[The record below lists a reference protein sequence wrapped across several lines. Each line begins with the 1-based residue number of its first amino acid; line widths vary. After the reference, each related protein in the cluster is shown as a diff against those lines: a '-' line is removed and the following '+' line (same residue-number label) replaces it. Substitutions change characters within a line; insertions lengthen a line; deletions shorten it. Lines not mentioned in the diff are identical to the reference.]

1 MTATGCVLFA
11 KRLERG
17 RFVWPQATSGSGFAD
32 ASPVIDAAGGHRLAA
47 AGAHLGA
54 AAVGVTCEILL
65 HNFFRADED
74 ANAQSSCD
82 TPRMSVATLPDLN
95 ALPADALRAL
105 ILAQHEQ
112 LISREREIEHLQ
124 LLLAK
129 LHRMQF
135 GRKSEKLQRQ
145 IEQLELRLEELES
158 HRSEKECNAAEPASV
173 IASSTPTATKPTRR
187 ALPDHLPRQTRR
199 HEPKETVCPQCQ
211 GELRKLGEDVSE
223 MLEYVPASFVVI
235 RHVRTKLSCTKCD
248 CIVQAEAPSRPIERG
263 VAGPGLLAHVLVSK
277 YCDHLP
283 LYRQSEMYARQDVEL
298 ERSTLAD
305 WVGSTSRLL
314 QPLVEALRRYV
325 TAADKLHAD
334 DTPVPVLS
342 PGNGKTKTGRL
353 WTYVRDDRPAGDSA
367 APAVWFA
374 YSPDRKGEHP
384 ERHLEKFRGTLQADA
399 YAGFNQLYENGRIQ
413 QAACWAHVR
422 RKFYDLEQAHAS
434 PVAREALVRI
444 GALYGIEE
452 TIRGKPPDER
462 RAVRQAQSKPL
473 LDFLRQ
479 WFEATLSK
487 LSRKSETTVAI
498 RYALSR
504 WDALTRYI
512 EDGHI
517 EIDNNAAERS
527 LRGVALGRKNYL
539 FAGSDT
545 GGERAAVIYSLIGSA
560 KLTGLDPEAYL
571 REVLTRIA
579 DHPIN
584 RIEELLPWNIGSTPA
599 EVST

>member
-1 MTATGCVLFA
+1 
-11 KRLERG
+11 
-17 RFVWPQATSGSGFAD
+17 
-32 ASPVIDAAGGHRLAA
+32 
-47 AGAHLGA
+47 
-54 AAVGVTCEILL
+54 
-65 HNFFRADED
+65 
-74 ANAQSSCD
+74 
-82 TPRMSVATLPDLN
+82 MSVVALPDLN

-105 ILAQHEQ
+105 ILTQYEQ
-112 LISREREIEHLQ
+112 LVSAESKLLSTESKLTTTQEQLQSREREIEHLK

-135 GRKSEKLQRQ
+135 GRKSEKLTRQ

-158 HRSEKECNAAEPASV
+158 NRSEKEPHAPEPAP
-173 IASSTPTATKPTRR
+173 APAASTPAAKPTRR
-187 ALPDHLPRQTRR
+187 TLPDHLPRQTRR

-235 RHVRTKLSCTKCD
+235 RHVRAKLSCTKCD

-305 WVGSTSRLL
+305 WVGGTSRLL
-314 QPLVEALRRYV
+314 EPLVGALRRYV
-325 TAADKLHAD
+325 IAAGKLHAD

-462 RAVRQAQSKPL
+462 RALRQAESKPL
-473 LDFLRQ
+473 LDSLRQ

-504 WDALTRYI
+504 WDALVRYT

-579 DHPIN
+579 EHPIN
-584 RIEELLPWNIGSTPA
+584 RIEELLPWNIKSTPA